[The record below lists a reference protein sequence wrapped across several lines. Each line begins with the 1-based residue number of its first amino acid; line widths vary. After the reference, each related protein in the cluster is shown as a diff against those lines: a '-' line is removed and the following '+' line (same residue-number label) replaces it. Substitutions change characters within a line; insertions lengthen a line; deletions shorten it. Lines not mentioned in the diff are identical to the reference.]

1 MVLLLRTLQASDAEH
16 KSNGQHTWLDLQ
28 RKLRSSGMNIS
39 YDTFKNRW
47 DSQQPSDQILK
58 SLVDRFDGHGLVMKN
73 TDGQE
78 LAQGQ
83 GNKPSEV
90 SKMAKRATKLGK

>member
-1 MVLLLRTLQASDAEH
+1 L
-16 KSNGQHTWLDLQ
+16 
-28 RKLRSSGMNIS
+28 NIS
-39 YDTFKNRW
+39 YDTFKQRW

-58 SLVDRFDGHGLVMKN
+58 GLVDRFDGHGVVMKN

-83 GNKPSEV
+83 GGKPSEV